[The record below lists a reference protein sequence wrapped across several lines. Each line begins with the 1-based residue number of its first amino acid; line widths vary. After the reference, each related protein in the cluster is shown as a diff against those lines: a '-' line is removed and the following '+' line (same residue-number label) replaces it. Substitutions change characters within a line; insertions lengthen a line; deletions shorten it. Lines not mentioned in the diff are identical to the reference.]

1 MKQSIRIITALL
13 LWGSMSC
20 SDGGDNTPHP
30 VPVRDVSLEGG
41 IGASTRAVINS
52 GYKSDLDVCFARQDE
67 TGLEA
72 GTYGMWTFLEATRTG
87 GSGNRPIL
95 FTIPQLYKD
104 NGGNTR
110 LQGFYPA
117 AGEDV
122 TKDAFG
128 GTVTFTVDGATDI
141 MATPLLTGNTYSP
154 VTTCTFQHLL
164 TQLQFVCYSDKAA
177 DKWGSVV
184 KIEIT
189 GVHATQRLAL
199 ATEALALADVS
210 AVGDEKTLTVNDF
223 SDVPIETVADM
234 DTQGLPDAQGYVLL
248 PVLPVNGTKES
259 PLHLQI
265 TTTKDGE
272 GNVQE
277 TVSKVSLSI
286 DGGVKAGVKHV
297 ISLCFSEGN
306 RIEAVSVGVKEWADQ
321 EQGEIPV

>member
-20 SDGGDNTPHP
+20 SDGGDNTPQP

-67 TGLEA
+67 TDLGA

-117 AGEDV
+117 SDGCV
-122 TKDAFG
+122 TNATD

-199 ATEALALADVS
+199 ATGEVALADVL
-210 AVGDEKTLTVNDF
+210 ADEALVSLTVNDF
-223 SDVPIETVADM
+223 SDVPIETVADI
-234 DTQGLPDAQGYVLL
+234 DTDGLPDAQGYVLL
-248 PVLPVNGTKES
+248 PVSPVNGTKES
-259 PLHLQI
+259 PLQLRI
-265 TTTKDGE
+265 TTTKDGR
-272 GNVQE
+272 GNAQE
-277 TVSKVSLSI
+277 TVSNVSLSI